1 MRVFKEFEKE
11 FLEQFLAEQPNHDG
25 SVMELEKANP
35 KVSSKVLENYL
46 EFNKSGLNARINC
59 VYTDPIKQLQ
69 GNKIIPISY
78 FLVK

>member
-11 FLEQFLAEQPNHDG
+11 YLEQFLDDQPNHDG

-69 GNKIIPISY
+69 GIEQLLKFSII
-78 FLVK
+78 